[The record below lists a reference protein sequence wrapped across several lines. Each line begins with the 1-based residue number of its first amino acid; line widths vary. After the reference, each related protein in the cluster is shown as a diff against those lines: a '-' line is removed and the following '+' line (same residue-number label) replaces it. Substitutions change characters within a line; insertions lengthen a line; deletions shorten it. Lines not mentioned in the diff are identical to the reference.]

1 LCGNNRERHE
11 KEGRKEEKIFFSEIF
26 EFFESW
32 TNGVQ
37 PSEYHG
43 AHQRG

>member
-26 EFFESW
+26 DFFGELDKW
-32 TNGVQ
+32 CPTL
-37 PSEYHG
+37 
-43 AHQRG
+43 